1 MTLTERWSPV
11 FSIDLRS
18 LAALRIALGVIILA
32 DLWIRGSD
40 LSVWLSDDGVFPRVA
55 AIDWGNDYRWS
66 LYFLSGSWVWALF
79 LNLIAALAAL
89 ALILGYRTQIA
100 TIVSLILLVSL
111 HNRASLL
118 LQGGDNLLLLLIFW
132 SLFLPLGAR
141 FSLDAARVHPDHQ
154 QRLAEQPNQFLSV
167 GTVAILL
174 QAMAVYFF
182 SAFLKSGSEW
192 FEDGTAIYYALHLDE
207 LATDFAV
214 LWRDMHWLT
223 VPLTRYVWWLEL
235 LGPILMFSP
244 VLRVPVRLLIMAA
257 FISMEIG
264 FIFNLHIGLFPYIS
278 IASILLF
285 MPSEVWN
292 RLAERFDSR
301 AGVGLLIYYDQD
313 CTFCLKMC
321 WILKTFLGLKHT
333 RIEPAQSVP
342 EVGEILEREFSWVVV
357 DPAGETHI
365 KWQAMTTVFS
375 ASPWF
380 FWLGK
385 VVGWPDRLGDRIY
398 DSVATHRGAWGRWF
412 ALLLPWTN
420 GVRFP
425 GRLSQTMAGLFLIF
439 VLVINLAS
447 VPSWRLFFMP
457 DAEGE
462 RWQLKFPKVMQP
474 LKWTLRL
481 DQKWS
486 MFAPYPT
493 RSDGWLVVPG
503 ILASGKL
510 VDVYHEIDQ
519 IPSFDKPDS
528 LHNVMFE
535 NYRWRKYLS
544 RVGSRRYLDF
554 RKHYGSFLCRRWNQA
569 NGLDD
574 RLTDFNIYRLTEKSA
589 APGQSA
595 SVKRTRI
602 WRHWC
607 VEDVGDLVEPALKAA
622 GAW

>member
-214 LWRDMHWLT
+214 
-223 VPLTRYVWWLEL
+223 
-235 LGPILMFSP
+235 F
-244 VLRVPVRLLIMAA
+244 
-257 FISMEIG
+257 
-264 FIFNLHIGLFPYIS
+264 
-278 IASILLF
+278 
-285 MPSEVWN
+285 
-292 RLAERFDSR
+292 
-301 AGVGLLIYYDQD
+301 
-313 CTFCLKMC
+313 
-321 WILKTFLGLKHT
+321 
-333 RIEPAQSVP
+333 
-342 EVGEILEREFSWVVV
+342 
-357 DPAGETHI
+357 
-365 KWQAMTTVFS
+365 
-375 ASPWF
+375 
-380 FWLGK
+380 
-385 VVGWPDRLGDRIY
+385 
-398 DSVATHRGAWGRWF
+398 
-412 ALLLPWTN
+412 
-420 GVRFP
+420 
-425 GRLSQTMAGLFLIF
+425 MAGH
-439 VLVINLAS
+439 A
-447 VPSWRLFFMP
+447 
-457 DAEGE
+457 
-462 RWQLKFPKVMQP
+462 
-474 LKWTLRL
+474 
-481 DQKWS
+481 
-486 MFAPYPT
+486 
-493 RSDGWLVVPG
+493 
-503 ILASGKL
+503 L
-510 VDVYHEIDQ
+510 VD
-519 IPSFDKPDS
+519 
-528 LHNVMFE
+528 
-535 NYRWRKYLS
+535 R
-544 RVGSRRYLDF
+544 
-554 RKHYGSFLCRRWNQA
+554 
-569 NGLDD
+569 
-574 RLTDFNIYRLTEKSA
+574 
-589 APGQSA
+589 
-595 SVKRTRI
+595 
-602 WRHWC
+602 
-607 VEDVGDLVEPALKAA
+607 PADHAMSGGWSSWA
-622 GAW
+622 QY

>member
-1 MTLTERWSPV
+1 
-11 FSIDLRS
+11 
-18 LAALRIALGVIILA
+18 
-32 DLWIRGSD
+32 
-40 LSVWLSDDGVFPRVA
+40 
-55 AIDWGNDYRWS
+55 
-66 LYFLSGSWVWALF
+66 
-79 LNLIAALAAL
+79 
-89 ALILGYRTQIA
+89 
-100 TIVSLILLVSL
+100 
-111 HNRASLL
+111 
-118 LQGGDNLLLLLIFW
+118 
-132 SLFLPLGAR
+132 
-141 FSLDAARVHPDHQ
+141 
-154 QRLAEQPNQFLSV
+154 
-167 GTVAILL
+167 
-174 QAMAVYFF
+174 
-182 SAFLKSGSEW
+182 
-192 FEDGTAIYYALHLDE
+192 
-207 LATDFAV
+207 
-214 LWRDMHWLT
+214 
-223 VPLTRYVWWLEL
+223 
-235 LGPILMFSP
+235 
-244 VLRVPVRLLIMAA
+244 
-257 FISMEIG
+257 
-264 FIFNLHIGLFPYIS
+264 
-278 IASILLF
+278 
-285 MPSEVWN
+285 
-292 RLAERFDSR
+292 
-301 AGVGLLIYYDQD
+301 
-313 CTFCLKMC
+313 
-321 WILKTFLGLKHT
+321 
-333 RIEPAQSVP
+333 
-342 EVGEILEREFSWVVV
+342 
-357 DPAGETHI
+357 
-365 KWQAMTTVFS
+365 
-375 ASPWF
+375 
-380 FWLGK
+380 
-385 VVGWPDRLGDRIY
+385 
-398 DSVATHRGAWGRWF
+398 
-412 ALLLPWTN
+412 
-420 GVRFP
+420 
-425 GRLSQTMAGLFLIF
+425 MAGLFLIF

-462 RWQLKFPKVMQP
+462 RWQLQFPQVMQP

>member
-1 MTLTERWSPV
+1 MTLTKRWSPV
-11 FSIDLRS
+11 LSIDLRS
-18 LAALRIALGVIILA
+18 LAAFRIALGLIILA
-32 DLWIRGSD
+32 DLWIRGGD
-40 LSVWLSDDGVFPRVA
+40 LSVWLSDDGVLPRDA

-66 LYFLSGSWVWALF
+66 LYFISGSWVWALI
-79 LNLIAALAAL
+79 LNLIAGLAAL
-89 ALILGYRTQIA
+89 ALILGYRTQLA
-100 TIVSLILLVSL
+100 TIVSFILLVSL
-111 HNRASLL
+111 HNRASLV

-154 QRLAEQPNQFLSV
+154 HRLADRSNELLSI
-167 GTVAILL
+167 GTVAILF
-174 QAMAVYFF
+174 QAMSVYFF

-207 LATDFAV
+207 LATDLAV

-244 VLRVPVRLLIMAA
+244 VFRVPIRLLVMAA

-278 IASILLF
+278 ITSILLF
-285 MPSEVWN
+285 LPSEVWN
-292 RLAERFDSR
+292 RLAERFDGR
-301 AGVGLLIYYDQD
+301 AGVGYSIYYDRD

-333 RIEPAQSVP
+333 RIEPAQSLP
-342 EVGEILEREFSWVVV
+342 EIEEILEREFSWVVV
-357 DPAGETHI
+357 DPNGKTSI
-365 KWQAMTTVFS
+365 KWQAMVRVFE

-380 FWLGK
+380 YRLAK
-385 VVGWPDRLGDRIY
+385 IVAWPSRIGDRVY
-398 DSVATHRGAWGRWF
+398 ASVAKHRSAWGRWF
-412 ALLLPWTN
+412 AVLLPWTN
-420 GVRFP
+420 ELRFP
-425 GRLSQTMAGLFLIF
+425 GSLSQIIAGAFLLF
-439 VLVINLAS
+439 VLWINVGS
-447 VPSWRLFFMP
+447 IPSWRLPFMP

-462 RWQLKFPKVMQP
+462 RLQLQFPKILQP

-486 MFAPYPT
+486 MFAPYPS

-503 ILASGKL
+503 ILASGRL

-544 RVGSRRYLDF
+544 RIGSRRYVDF
-554 RKHYGSFLCRRWNQA
+554 RKYYGSFLCRRWNEA

-589 APGQSA
+589 GPEQSP

-607 VEDVGDLVEPALKAA
+607 VEDAGDLVEPALKAA